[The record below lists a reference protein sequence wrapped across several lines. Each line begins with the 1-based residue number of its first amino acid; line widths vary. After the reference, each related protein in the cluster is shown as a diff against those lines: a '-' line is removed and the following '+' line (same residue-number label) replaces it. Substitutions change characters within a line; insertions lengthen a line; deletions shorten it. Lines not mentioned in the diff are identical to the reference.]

1 MVTMEEQIK
10 RLQGDLNRCREAQKA
25 TAEGWRHEVAEIAAI
40 VGAPAHTA
48 ELAAFVRAIVE
59 ERNALLAE
67 LARSAG

>member
-1 MVTMEEQIK
+1 MTMEEQIK
-10 RLQGDLNRCREAQKA
+10 RLQADLARCREAQKV
-25 TAEGWRHEVAEIAAI
+25 TAEGWRAEVAEIAAI

-48 ELAAFVRAIVE
+48 ELAAYVRAIVE